1 MRDKADNGTMA
12 VLSQLLNK
20 QEQVRSQAR
29 RSGNRNWPASSTGE
43 QRGQGSLKSSLAG
56 KGEAEPARL
65 SIRAAAGNP
74 SAEKSATRA
83 LGRRIARQ
91 LKARHMQGRA
101 LSREA
106 SCVRRSKTSH
116 CRSGT
121 SHSADVEG
129 GERSKGYVDCIVA
142 RPTLSC
148 NGVPSMGTVRT
159 LARRFA
165 AHAASHICT
174 GTRAHPCHSCTH
186 AKLACVTVGCGWP
199 FD

>member
-1 MRDKADNGTMA
+1 MRDKADTGTMA

-20 QEQVRSQAR
+20 QEQVRSPAR
-29 RSGNRNWPASSTGE
+29 RFEQIVTGE
-43 QRGQGSLKSSLAG
+43 QRGQDSPKCSLTG
-56 KGEAEPARL
+56 KGEAEPARH

-74 SAEKSATRA
+74 SAEKRATRA
-83 LGRRIARQ
+83 LGRRITRR
-91 LKARHMQGRA
+91 LKVRHMQGRA

-142 RPTLSC
+142 RPALSC